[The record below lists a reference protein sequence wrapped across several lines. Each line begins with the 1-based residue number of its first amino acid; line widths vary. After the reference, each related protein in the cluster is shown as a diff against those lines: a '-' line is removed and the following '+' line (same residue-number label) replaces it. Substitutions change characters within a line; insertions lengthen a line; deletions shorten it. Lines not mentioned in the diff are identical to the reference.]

1 MAYKIINGHLI
12 LEPNMMPKFQ
22 NQRPQRECNGV
33 KVGSNNQLF
42 EPQSRLEVIGSTFFY
57 ETPML
62 WNTLISPSQA
72 NAPSVDAFK
81 SNLRKRII
89 S

>member
-33 KVGSNNQLF
+33 KVGSNNKLF

-57 ETPML
+57 ETLSLPLLRLML
-62 WNTLISPSQA
+62 PVWMLSRFI
-72 NAPSVDAFK
+72 
-81 SNLRKRII
+81 
-89 S
+89 